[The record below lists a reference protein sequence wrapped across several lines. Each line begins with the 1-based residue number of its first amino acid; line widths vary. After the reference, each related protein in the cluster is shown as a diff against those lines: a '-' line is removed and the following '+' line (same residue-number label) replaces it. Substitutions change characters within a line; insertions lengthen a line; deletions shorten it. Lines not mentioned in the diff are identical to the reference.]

1 MQRKVKDRVKNK
13 NKENKVKGI
22 SIEFKKEKNGL
33 YRYSI
38 YKMIGSA
45 L

>member
-22 SIEFKKEKNGL
+22 SIEFKKKKMDHTDIQ
-33 YRYSI
+33 SI
-38 YKMIGSA
+38 K
-45 L
+45 